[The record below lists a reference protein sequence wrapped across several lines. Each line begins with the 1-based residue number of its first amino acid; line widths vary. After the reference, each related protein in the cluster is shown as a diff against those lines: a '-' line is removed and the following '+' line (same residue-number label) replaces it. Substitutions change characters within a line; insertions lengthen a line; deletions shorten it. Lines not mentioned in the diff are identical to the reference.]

1 MIFLR
6 TKKEIIIIAKNL
18 NISGEDESFYR
29 FGCNYLFG
37 MKRRGVTD
45 KAEFFNMLRFGEEK
59 PWTVRQ
65 FFGVSGKHSDEAIK
79 RWCSLMIR
87 QSSTSFST
95 LDIDDLRQLFGY
107 CAYEAK
113 IRNNANKPDK
123 SKGYNNSY
131 TAGRRNN

>member
-1 MIFLR
+1 MR
-6 TKKEIIIIAKNL
+6 TKQEIIRLAKSLSIN
-18 NISGEDESFYR
+18 EKDESFYR

-45 KAEFFNMLRFGEEK
+45 KTEFFNMLRYGEEK

-65 FFGVSGKHSDEAIK
+65 FFGISGKNSDEAIK
-79 RWCSLMIR
+79 RWCGLMIR
-87 QSSTSFST
+87 QSSANFSS

-113 IRNNANKPDK
+113 IRNNANRPDK
-123 SKGYNNSY
+123 PKGYNSGY
-131 TAGRRNN
+131 SAAKRHS